1 MRCDGCGHERQDG
14 SPVCDVES
22 CPCRCHLP
30 NLRRARI
37 RMAAANWPH
46 LLARVLYVPGMCAA
60 IAARADRHR
69 RMRFALMVE
78 VEAERM
84 YNIGG
89 DMSCDDVAYQ
99 LRQVADNIRRCDP

>member
-1 MRCDGCGHERQDG
+1 MRCEHCDCGPDRHPPS
-14 SPVCDVES
+14 SPCCYCGDDW
-22 CPCRCHLP
+22 
-30 NLRRARI
+30 
-37 RMAAANWPH
+37 NWPH
-46 LLARVLYVPGMCAA
+46 LLYRVLYVPGMCAA

>member
-1 MRCDGCGHERQDG
+1 M
-14 SPVCDVES
+14 CDVES

-37 RMAAANWPH
+37 RMAAAHWPH

-69 RMRFALMVE
+69 RTRALLKIAIV
-78 VEAERM
+78 V
-84 YNIGG
+84 NL
-89 DMSCDDVAYQ
+89 VALVAQ
-99 LRQVADNIRRCDP
+99 LAYVL

>member
-1 MRCDGCGHERQDG
+1 
-14 SPVCDVES
+14 
-22 CPCRCHLP
+22 
-30 NLRRARI
+30 
-37 RMAAANWPH
+37 
-46 LLARVLYVPGMCAA
+46 MCAA

-89 DMSCDDVAYQ
+89 DMRREDVVYQ
-99 LRQVADNIRRCDP
+99 LRQVADNIRRGDP

>member
-37 RMAAANWPH
+37 RMAAAHWPH

-60 IAARADRHR
+60 ISGREWEEGAEDGIFSAGSPDGAEH
-69 RMRFALMVE
+69 ALCACRPYSWPSWAV
-78 VEAERM
+78 R
-84 YNIGG
+84 
-89 DMSCDDVAYQ
+89 
-99 LRQVADNIRRCDP
+99 P